1 MPGRLHV
8 RATKVLHRMDASL
21 YSMGFWDTHG
31 RGATCVCDEQCDTL
45 RGACLARVRSVSHSA
60 LDSARII
67 APQPCVHFLVC
78 LVMFPS
84 LNEGTME
91 ALLSPGENVL
101 TWRESREP
109 ETTGCE
115 GHFASVALADRVRDS
130 THSIRVRYVS
140 HVSLFWSP
148 GHVSGTRR
156 MRPCLGVRVT
166 LGLLAR
172 VIRSQ

>member
-1 MPGRLHV
+1 VPGRLHV

-166 LGLLAR
+166 LWIG
-172 VIRSQ
+172 